1 MGAFI
6 TYADLT
12 GASPSFPQTIDIIDH
27 IFLRRNQNPTP
38 HDWNNSHGFPH
49 TTDSLVDLGNCLGAA
64 CQYISQDLGG
74 NPSNLAQF
82 ISRGAYKSAFGFPG
96 ASNEALYASTG
107 TTYQSTWWNG
117 NPGNFP
123 TDYTIADV
131 EFVFGL
137 TAGSLQDAIN
147 GQNFVPTGG
156 QASPPPTPPSYNETG
171 YEKNVDEPWG
181 NRGVLEPSSVENLAA
196 QGGVT
201 SYNIVEGEFALAQF
215 PTPDRQ
221 YVKRTIQGIAD
232 SFEYES
238 EDIGLINA
246 VGENDEVSVSEFVY
260 SGEALQVINSTETAD
275 PGTVPTLANDPYSGP
290 NFLTN
295 RIICEFS
302 EGKHSGLGRTLS
314 SSTCDDIVA
323 IAVKDVRPFLLKSLN
338 YEGYK
343 AEMEIVDKS
352 VNHEIVFPNDL
363 QFKSKPTN
371 DIYIQHLTPSKE
383 SRVAVIPRPDYAK
396 QFENFP
402 PLIEVHYNA
411 IDLTGETVASIK
423 SGNSINDINDFAKG
437 KIVDVLVENPYLVV
451 TKTVPSGSTL
461 FPVLLP
467 SGLGSEYRSLSD
479 ILRRPYDIYN
489 PPSLAVQE
497 RDTKLTVFAPGGL
510 ISIPAKK
517 LNKPLKDGV
526 LRSNPTGG
534 INPSPFIDISE
545 CMVSTHATYKGYGR
559 PKAIPSTEVPDLD
572 TEEDYHFLT
581 VSTGPA
587 TDGLKEPKKNKTDSI
602 ISQTTNLTF
611 DIIDNQVS
619 KLNQWLLIHPKN
631 KKRFNALDDFVTGD
645 KGNPSIV
652 TIEYNL
658 MRGRV
663 EELEPGTSTTKDAG
677 ITIRGRSMLMD
688 LADQVADRDFSLID
702 GSPIKEIGDMG
713 TPTVSMTLAGPGQ
726 GAIDVKPDY
735 MQHASSPGWKDR
747 IISSGNAS
755 VRNDK
760 QTSTYYASTR
770 ALVELPLFPSM
781 FFDVDKIFTDEKNAP
796 LPSDKAFE
804 MIVDCTMTAQNRAS
818 MKLTESRFGIDW
830 GLESDIAA
838 FTITDQIYK
847 LSQYSGEN
855 SGTLESKGIDTRPVL
870 RCQKPEMT
878 AVITSINTTT
888 GVITVDDATAFSG
901 FAMGYITIGEGA
913 ILDVP
918 LGYVGQFTLAG
929 NTFTPTALT
938 KIFSMKKE
946 DRISETD
953 SRSGVDLAKI
963 LVGMTVMAGG
973 YVVQTPDATS
983 SGWDLELPTAST
995 VDKGSIAASLKAAL
1009 DKVLGGVG
1017 AAGLLYPYDQSGA
1030 TYYYA
1035 QGKGPD
1041 MEAFDY
1047 DVDEV
1052 LEAYNDRNIVQGV
1065 DCKSNFVSLKGKSS
1079 DGNSLLYVLPQRLN
1093 FSEIVSE
1100 SRLDFDGCVNELI
1113 RRINAAGHPNSLNAN
1128 RGSAFDPV
1136 DVASGATA
1144 IGDTGSHMGYVR
1156 AFIGERVE
1164 SVDGESGVSIVI
1176 HSTVP
1181 GASGRN
1187 FAVWLTN
1194 NSPYSYRPQQA
1205 FGFGGL
1211 LTNNS
1216 RHYQSSSFPA
1226 PLPLGFDGETY
1237 VPITT
1242 FTGPLHGE
1250 LLKQKDGV
1258 ERHYNGIGGSIK
1270 CKLVKP
1276 VEKEDWNETAVAD
1289 DVLTNVGVIP
1299 RITASTNAVAL
1310 YSTSSPV
1317 TFSAFRQS
1325 GNYSADFV
1333 APITSLA
1340 VDFESVEAGLRIAG
1354 QVSAQNKGV
1363 LRIGGRLAY
1372 FEGISALNPLLHT
1385 RAENAMWIEQI
1396 TPFDEIGKFYERL
1409 FVDDNGVTVD
1419 NYGIEIEILYPSIDS
1434 KGILFFGGGHT
1445 GVTLDISDGT
1455 NNDYSDRYKHHLS
1468 TGPTGFSGFQNI
1480 AEVSKASAVL
1490 DFTNLRN
1497 EDTYHGFTYVG
1508 KHHATDRSVDSEPK
1522 DDCIMYISMC
1532 EPNNLPAGLIANF
1545 YYQDNTHME
1554 FQDGT
1559 KKITYP
1565 QNDKSILKEEIYGN
1579 GLNYSSP
1586 HGNSE
1591 FYESGVIADW
1601 VDTPISLEPYT
1612 AASPY
1617 TKTGYSYIAAHDYDG
1632 SAPAGEKILPLVKG
1646 YGSASLPVYAEDQ
1659 GAISFGATSDY
1670 LSATNYSVSFWVKRT
1685 KPLLFATKGPIIHGI
1700 DNNGQPWGISLAGVA
1715 NTNSAH
1721 QWNVCM
1727 HMNDGA
1733 TVQPRYVAIDLQAY
1747 SIDHGGN
1754 YPSMN
1759 INVWYHFVM
1768 SYNATAGP
1776 QLFFGQKG
1784 SALENLSPY
1793 LVNNLDGLYQPSS
1806 GFSNSVDGAVTN
1818 SYPYASNPGTP
1829 SFDGV
1834 ADHPFV
1840 FLGNGPPSVVNS
1852 SFALRDKKMVTIAQ
1866 ALHGPPRHP
1875 LGFYWDQQP
1884 ATPSMQSGTPDTVPE
1899 TDNHNTNGPIFF
1911 TNGSLAHIGVWNR
1924 RLSEDEAQ
1932 GLHSAATQW

>member
-6 TYADLT
+6 THADLV
-12 GASPSFPQTIDIIDH
+12 ADSPNFTRVRQIRDQL
-27 IFLRRNQNPTP
+27 FLRRFNISTP
-38 HDWNNSHGFPH
+38 VNWAGLQGGAYPH
-49 TTDSLVDLGNCLGAA
+49 TTNSLVDLGNCLGALL
-64 CQYISQDLGG
+64 QYTIQTLGAPPIVATDLVT
-74 NPSNLAQF
+74 
-82 ISRGAYKSAFGFPG
+82 RGAYKSAFSFNDP
-96 ASNEALYASTG
+96 ALQALYASTG
-107 TTYQSTWWNG
+107 STFNVTWWNG
-117 NPGNFP
+117 NWANFNFA
-123 TDYTIADV
+123 DYTVANTEIAL
-131 EFVFGL
+131 GL

-147 GQNFVPTGG
+147 GQNFVPTVLG
-156 QASPPPTPPSYNETG
+156 SPSPTPPAYSAG
-171 YEKNVDEPWG
+171 YDKNVDEPWANKG
-181 NRGVLEPSSVENLAA
+181 ILESSSIENLAA

-238 EDIGLINA
+238 EDIGLINT

-260 SGEALQVINSTETAD
+260 SGEALQVINSSETAD
-275 PGTVPTLANDPYSGP
+275 PGTVPTLTNDPYSGA

-302 EGKHSGLGRTLS
+302 EGKHHTGLNTTLS

-343 AEMEIVDKS
+343 AEMELVDKS
-352 VNHEIVFPNDL
+352 ANQEISLPNDI

-383 SRVAVIPRPDYAK
+383 SRIAVIPSPPYAK
-396 QFENFP
+396 QFDDFP
-402 PLIEVHYNA
+402 PYIEVHYNA
-411 IDLTGETVASIK
+411 IDLTGETVASIN
-423 SGNSINDINDFAKG
+423 SGISINKINDFAKG
-437 KIVDVLVENPYLVV
+437 KIVDVITENPYLVV

-461 FPVLLP
+461 YPATTP
-467 SGLGSEYRSLSD
+467 LGVAYRSLSD
-479 ILRRPYDIYN
+479 ILRRPYDIFN
-489 PPSLAVQE
+489 PPSLSLQE
-497 RDTKLTVFAPGGL
+497 EAMKLTLFAPGGL

-534 INPSPFIDISE
+534 ISPSPFIDISE
-545 CMVSTHATYKGYGR
+545 CMVSTHTTYKGYGR

-587 TDGLKEPKKNKTDSI
+587 TDGLKEPKKNLTDSI

-611 DIIDNQVS
+611 DIIDNQIS
-619 KLNQWLLIHPKN
+619 KLNQWLLIHPRN
-631 KKRFNALDDFVTGD
+631 KKRFNALADFITAE

-735 MQHASSPGWKDR
+735 MQHAASPGWKDR

-804 MIVDCTMTAQNRAS
+804 MTVDCTMTAQNRAS

-953 SRSGVDLAKI
+953 SRNGVDLAKI

-995 VDKGSIAASLKAAL
+995 VNKGSIAASLKAAL

-1017 AAGLLYPYDQSGA
+1017 ATGLLYPYDPSGA
-1030 TYYYA
+1030 TYYYS

-1079 DGNSLLYVLPQRLN
+1079 DGNSLLYVLPQILN

-1113 RRINAAGHPNSLNAN
+1113 RRINAAGHPDSLNAN

-1136 DVASGATA
+1136 DIAAGATV
-1144 IGDTGSHMGYVR
+1144 ISDTGSHMGYVR

-1181 GASGRN
+1181 GAAGRN

-1194 NSPYSYRPQQA
+1194 NSPYPYRPQQA

-1237 VPITT
+1237 IPITT

-1250 LLKQKDGV
+1250 LLKQKDGL

-1289 DVLTNVGVIP
+1289 DILTNVGVIP

-1317 TFSAFRQS
+1317 SFGAFRQS

-1333 APITSLA
+1333 APIASLA
-1340 VDFESVEAGLRIAG
+1340 VDFESIEAGLRIAG
-1354 QVSAQNKGV
+1354 QVSAQNKGI
-1363 LRIGGRLAY
+1363 LRIDGRLAY

-1396 TPFDEIGKFYERL
+1396 TPFDEIGKFYDRL
-1409 FVDDNGVTVD
+1409 FVDDNGVAVD

-1455 NNDYSDRYKHHLS
+1455 DNDYSDRYKHHLS

-1490 DFTNLRN
+1490 DFTNLKD
-1497 EDTYHGFTYVG
+1497 EDTYHGFTYIG
-1508 KHHATDRSVDSEPK
+1508 KHHSTDRSVDSEPK

-1532 EPNNLPAGLIANF
+1532 EPNDLPAGLIANF
-1545 YYQDNTHME
+1545 YYQANTDME

-1601 VDTPISLEPYT
+1601 IDTPISLEPYT

-1632 SAPAGEKILPLVKG
+1632 SAPVGERILPLVKG
-1646 YGSASLPVYAEDQ
+1646 YGSESLPVYVEDQ
-1659 GAISFGATSDY
+1659 GAGATSDY

-1700 DNNGQPWGISLAGVA
+1700 DNNGNPWGISLAGVA

-1733 TVQPRYVAIDLQAY
+1733 TVQPRYAAIDLQAY
-1747 SIDHGGN
+1747 SLANGGN
-1754 YPSMN
+1754 YPSMDVN
-1759 INVWYHFVM
+1759 IWYHFVM
-1768 SYNATAGP
+1768 TYNAAAGP
-1776 QLFFGQKG
+1776 KLYFGPKG
-1784 SALENLSPY
+1784 APLTDLSPY
-1793 LVNNLDGLYQPSS
+1793 LTNNLDALYQPSS
-1806 GFSNSVDGAVTN
+1806 GFSNSVDGATTN

-1840 FLGNGPPSVVNS
+1840 FLGNGPPSVANS
-1852 SFALRDKKMVTIAQ
+1852 SFALREKKMVTIAQ
-1866 ALHGPPRHP
+1866 ALHGPPRNV

-1899 TDNHNTNGPIFF
+1899 TDNHNKNGPIFF

-1924 RLSEDEAQ
+1924 QLSADEAQ
-1932 GLHSAATQW
+1932 GLHFAANQW